1 MSQLPARVFLPSPV
15 LAPVAAAL
23 YPLTGSAHLS
33 SSDLDDQEP
42 AEARGILSDRSGSRV
57 SVHSALHRGSE
68 VEEGERVLR
77 EVVEA
82 EIEVGAEVAVGVVVE
97 DAGVVDGCTLG
108 GCTEPRLL
116 RAIEAE
122 VGAGGSCKDVGR
134 KERAEAGDRDVD
146 AGVVHIVVGVGIG
159 AAQAAVV
166 DGLGEVFE
174 EHCYR
179 IVAAQVVEVDKADT
193 RNGCWGDR
201 RNERPKSSSLV
212 TDKSQR
218 DG

>member
-1 MSQLPARVFLPSPV
+1 MPT
-15 LAPVAAAL
+15 AAVAL
-23 YPLTGSAHLS
+23 YPLAHLS
-33 SSDLDDQEP
+33 SSDLDDQEQ
-42 AEARGILSDRSGSRV
+42 AEERGILSDRSGSGV
-57 SVHSALHRGSE
+57 SMDSALHHGP
-68 VEEGERVLR
+68 EEGEEGRISH
-77 EVVEA
+77 EA
-82 EIEVGAEVAVGVVVE
+82 EEAETEVGAEVAVGVVVE

-166 DGLGEVFE
+166 GGLGEVFE

-179 IVAAQVVEVDKADT
+179 IVVAQVVEVDKADT
-193 RNGCWGDR
+193 RNGCWGDT
-201 RNERPKSSSLV
+201 RNERPKSSPFLM
-212 TDKSQR
+212 DESQR

>member
-68 VEEGERVLR
+68 VEEEEEGRVLR

-82 EIEVGAEVAVGVVVE
+82 ETEVGAEVAVVVVVE

-122 VGAGGSCKDVGR
+122 AGAGGSCKDVGR

-159 AAQAAVV
+159 AA
-166 DGLGEVFE
+166 
-174 EHCYR
+174 
-179 IVAAQVVEVDKADT
+179 
-193 RNGCWGDR
+193 
-201 RNERPKSSSLV
+201 
-212 TDKSQR
+212 
-218 DG
+218 